1 MSDDWLSLSEVAEI
15 LGVHPS
21 TVRSWADHGKLP
33 VHRTQGGHRRFK
45 RSEVELC
52 MESNHASRMDA
63 MAEVVQNV
71 LRQTRVQISE
81 GRLEE
86 EAWYQKLDGEARGQY
101 RQSGRYLLQGLIMA
115 LAASSEAASASANA
129 EARALAYE
137 YASRGKRFGL
147 TCSEATHAFLFFR
160 NLLIDSMFTVY
171 EHAAIHS
178 PSAWSEMF
186 RRINA
191 FTDQILVSLLETY
204 EAYSRSSAR

>member
-1 MSDDWLSLSEVAEI
+1 MEDNWLSLGEVAQV

-21 TVRSWADHGKLP
+21 TVRSWANHGKLP

-52 MESNHASRMDA
+52 LDSRRAEGLEAMEQ
-63 MAEVVQNV
+63 VVQDA

-86 EAWYQKLDGEARGQY
+86 EVWYQKLDNDARSQY

-115 LAASSEAASASANA
+115 QMAKDPSGANA

-160 NLLIDSMFTVY
+160 SLLVDAMFLVY
-171 EHAAIHS
+171 ENAAIYS
-178 PSAWSEMF
+178 PQAWSDMF
-186 RRINA
+186 RRINT
-191 FTDQILVSLLETY
+191 FTDQILITLIDTY
-204 EAYSRSSAR
+204 EAYSRNASR